1 MTTKNN
7 SWRDFMTRAFHWV
20 EKVDL
25 KLTGELVNNAVH
37 IVPASGYGT
46 PQLDDKDLPAEVST
60 NLVKSLQVSGWRGRS
75 PTLLSE
81 GQRYFLVVPVTQ
93 FATSA
98 KQKARQ
104 LGLDAAKGLI
114 DYKFE
119 QLVICSGTFSHLD
132 VFDGLAMGFYAMNFN
147 LTPAGKERKKR
158 VLPDKVSLI
167 SSEISEQ
174 DLERSRRLARS
185 IMITRTFQDAPPN
198 WLNSEKFAELAQ
210 GIAEDL
216 GIKCRVLGRAEMR
229 EQGMGSFLCVAQG
242 SKVDPK
248 LIIME
253 VDGKD
258 NSRTVALAGKGITFD
273 SGGISIKPGSG
284 MADMKYDM
292 SGAGAVVG
300 AMTFLAQEQPPV
312 RVVGLAGAV
321 ENMPS
326 GEAVRPSDIVTAMD
340 GTSIEVLNTDAEGR
354 LVLADMLCYAVKYYD
369 PTLIID
375 VATLTGAVIY
385 ALGHFGAGLISNN
398 DQAAQRVLDCSASVG
413 EPLWRLPMWPELGKE
428 MEGTHADLQNIPS
441 PKVKAGTTTAACF
454 LERFVAEK
462 PWVHLDIA
470 GTAWDCT
477 ATGYPKRGGCAYALR
492 TMVETCLSFK

>member
-1 MTTKNN
+1 
-7 SWRDFMTRAFHWV
+7 MTRAFHWL

-25 KLTGELVNNAVH
+25 KLTDGLVNNAVH

-46 PQLDDKDLPAEVST
+46 PQLDGKDLPEAVR
-60 NLVKSLQVSGWRGRS
+60 NKLNDSLQASGWRGRS

-81 GQRYFLVVPVTQ
+81 EQCYFLIVPTTQ
-93 FATSA
+93 FATSD

-119 QLVICSGTFSHLD
+119 QLVICSGTLSRLD

-158 VLPDKVSLI
+158 VLPDKVCFTSG
-167 SSEISEQ
+167 SEQ
-174 DLERSRRLARS
+174 DFERSRRLARS
-185 IMITRTFQDAPPN
+185 VMITRTFQDAPPN
-198 WLNSEKFAELAQ
+198 WLNSEKFAELSQ

-216 GIKCRVLGRAEMR
+216 GIRFRALGRAEMQ
-229 EQGMGSFLCVAQG
+229 ELGMGSFLCVAQG

-248 LIIME
+248 LIVME
-253 VDGKD
+253 VDGQD
-258 NSRTVALAGKGITFD
+258 NSRTVALVGKGITFD

-292 SGAGAVVG
+292 SGAGAVIG
-300 AMTFLAQEQPPV
+300 AMTFLADERPPV

-354 LVLADMLCYAVKYYD
+354 LVLADMLCYAVKNYD
-369 PTLIID
+369 PSLIVD
-375 VATLTGAVIY
+375 AATLTGAVLY
-385 ALGHFGAGLISNN
+385 ALGHCGAGLMSND
-398 DQAAQRVLDCSASVG
+398 DQAAQRVLDCSAAVG
-413 EPLWRLPMWPELGKE
+413 EPLWRLPIWPELGKE
-428 MEGTHADLQNIPS
+428 MEGIHADLQNIPS

-454 LERFVAEK
+454 LERFVAGK

-470 GTAWDCT
+470 GTAWDCM
-477 ATGYPKRGGCAYALR
+477 ATGYPKRGGCAFALR
-492 TMVETCLSFK
+492 TMIETCLSFR

>member
-1 MTTKNN
+1 MTTND
-7 SWRDFMTRAFHWV
+7 SWRNFMTRAFHWL
-20 EKVDL
+20 EKVEL
-25 KLTGELVNNAVH
+25 KLTGQLISGAVH

-46 PQLDDKDLPAEVST
+46 PKVDDKDLPSEVSKK
-60 NLVKSLQVSGWRGRS
+60 LSDSLQTSGWRGRS
-75 PTLLSE
+75 PTLLAE
-81 GQRYFLVVPVTQ
+81 EQNYFLVVPVTQ
-93 FATSA
+93 LTTSA

-104 LGLDAAKGLI
+104 LGLDAAKGLV
-114 DYKFE
+114 DYKFK
-119 QLVICSGTFSHLD
+119 QLIICSGALSSLD

-158 VLPDKVSLI
+158 VLPDGVSFIANEL
-167 SSEISEQ
+167 SEQ

-185 IMITRTFQDAPPN
+185 VVITRTFQDAPPN

-210 GIAEDL
+210 GIASEL
-216 GIKCRVLGRAEMR
+216 GIKFRALGRAEMR
-229 EQGMGSFLCVAQG
+229 KLGMGSFLCVAQG

-248 LIIME
+248 LIVME
-253 VDGKD
+253 VDGQD
-258 NSRTVALAGKGITFD
+258 NSRTVALVGKGITFD

-300 AMTFLAQEQPPV
+300 AMTFLAHEQPPV
-312 RVVGLAGAV
+312 KVIGLAGAV

-354 LVLADMLCYAVKYYD
+354 LVLADMLCYAVKNYD
-369 PTLIID
+369 PSLIVD
-375 VATLTGAVIY
+375 AATLTGSVLH
-385 ALGHFGAGLISNN
+385 ALGHCGAGVMSNN
-398 DQAAQRVLDCSASVG
+398 DQAVQQVLAASAAAG
-413 EPLWRLPMWPELGKE
+413 EPLWRLPIWPELAKE

-441 PKVKAGTTTAACF
+441 SKVRAGTTTAACF
-454 LERFVAEK
+454 LEQFVAKK

-470 GTAWDCT
+470 GTAWDCS
-477 ATGYPKRGGCAYALR
+477 ATGYPKRGGCAFGLR
-492 TMVETCLSFK
+492 TMIETCLSFR